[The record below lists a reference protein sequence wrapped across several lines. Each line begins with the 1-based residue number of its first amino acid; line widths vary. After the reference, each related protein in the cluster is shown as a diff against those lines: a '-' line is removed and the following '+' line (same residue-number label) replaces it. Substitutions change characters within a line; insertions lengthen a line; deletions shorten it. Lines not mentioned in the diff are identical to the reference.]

1 MPDPTSRMPGTPSA
15 PFTATGPGRRASR
28 ADFYREEF
36 VKHRR
41 CLERQREYYSERA
54 IADVEAALT
63 AIIARLEQLSSSEN
77 ADLVVARLLR
87 KFDVVTG
94 LSNWTDPATLH

>member
-1 MPDPTSRMPGTPSA
+1 MPDPTSRMPGTFSA
-15 PFTATGPGRRASR
+15 PLLSAGPNRRVSR
-28 ADFYREEF
+28 AEFYREEF

-54 IADVEAALT
+54 IANVEAALT
-63 AIIARLEQLSSSEN
+63 EIIARLEQLSSSED
-77 ADLVVARLLR
+77 ADLVVSRLLR

>member
-1 MPDPTSRMPGTPSA
+1 MPGS
-15 PFTATGPGRRASR
+15 FTAPSLAAGRARRASR
-28 ADFYREEF
+28 TEFYREEF

-54 IADVEAALT
+54 FANVEAALT
-63 AIIARLEQLSSSEN
+63 AIIARLEQLSCSED

>member
-1 MPDPTSRMPGTPSA
+1 MPDPTSRMPGTITA
-15 PFTATGPGRRASR
+15 PLSATGPAGRVSR
-28 ADFYREEF
+28 TEFYREEF

-54 IADVEAALT
+54 IANVEAALT
-63 AIIARLEQLSSSEN
+63 EILARLEQLSSSED
-77 ADLVVARLLR
+77 ADAVVGRLLR

>member
-1 MPDPTSRMPGTPSA
+1 MPDPTSRMPGS
-15 PFTATGPGRRASR
+15 FTAPLSAAGPARRVSR
-28 ADFYREEF
+28 TEFYREEF

-54 IADVEAALT
+54 IANVEAALT
-63 AIIARLEQLSSSEN
+63 EIIARLEQLSSSED
-77 ADLVVARLLR
+77 ADLVVGRLLR

>member
-1 MPDPTSRMPGTPSA
+1 MPDFHSA
-15 PFTATGPGRRASR
+15 PLSAAGSARRVSR
-28 ADFYREEF
+28 TEFYREEF

-54 IADVEAALT
+54 IANVEAALT
-63 AIIARLEQLSSSEN
+63 EIIARLEQLSSSED
-77 ADLVVARLLR
+77 ADLVVSRLLR

>member
-1 MPDPTSRMPGTPSA
+1 MPDPTSRMPGSFSA
-15 PFTATGPGRRASR
+15 PLPPAGHGRRVSR
-28 ADFYREEF
+28 TEFYREEF

-54 IADVEAALT
+54 IASVEAALT
-63 AIIARLEQLSSSEN
+63 EIIAKLEQLSSSED
-77 ADLVVARLLR
+77 ADLVVSRLLR